1 MNKKQWMFQAAM
13 IATVTVAA
21 TTAGTAFAT
30 EGGGS
35 IYPNGAENYLVGA
48 VPPPGLYVLE
58 YLSGYNSSQ
67 LNDNAGNRIPLD
79 FNLNATAAATRIIWV
94 TDQKILGGQLAFHAI
109 APLVNLGVSINGAGQ
124 TKSGLGDMDFGSALA
139 YHASENLHYLFA
151 VDVSA
156 PTGEYN
162 KNDMANLGRNYWNM
176 EPLFALTY
184 EQPVG
189 INADIKVMYDF
200 NSINKDTNY
209 RSGQEFHADY
219 AIGWGFSKQFVAGIG
234 GYVYQQTTDDTQSGN
249 TILGNRGRALA
260 IGPSVKYN
268 SGKGWFIT
276 AKYSKEF
283 DVRNR
288 PEGSGYNIKMN
299 LPF

>member
-1 MNKKQWMFQAAM
+1 MNSKQWMRQAVMMA
-13 IATVTVAA
+13 AVTVAA
-21 TTAGTAFAT
+21 TTGSSAFAT

-35 IYPNGAENYLVGA
+35 IYPNGAENYMVGA

-58 YLSGYNSSQ
+58 YLSGYSASQ
-67 LNDNAGNRIPLD
+67 LNDNAGNQIPLN
-79 FNLNATAAATRIIWV
+79 FNLNATAAATRFIWV
-94 TDQKILGGQLAFHAI
+94 TDQKILCGQLAFHAI
-109 APLVNLGVSINGAGQ
+109 APLVNLGVSINGTGQ

-162 KNDMANLGRNYWNM
+162 KNDMANLGRNYWNV
-176 EPLFALTY
+176 EPLFAATY

-189 INADIKVMYDF
+189 INADIKIMYDF

-209 RSGQEFHADY
+209 RSGQELHADY
-219 AIGWGFSKQFVAGIG
+219 ALGWGFSKAFVAGIG
-234 GYVYQQTTDDTQSGN
+234 GYVYQQTTDDTQAGN
-249 TILGNRGRALA
+249 TILNNRGRVLA
-260 IGPSVKYN
+260 IGPSVKYSN
-268 SGKGWFIT
+268 GKNWFVT
-276 AKYSKEF
+276 AKYTKEF

-288 PEGSGYNIKMN
+288 PEGSGFNVKMN